1 MSDQL
6 TATVPSAVAPTPG
19 TLEAVPTTETP
30 QFYCMLTNAGA
41 ALEAQAHAAGKP
53 VRLSHVAVGD
63 GGGTVPTPSVEAV
76 ALLGET
82 YRKAIDS
89 ITRDETDPNIAW
101 IQIVIPADVGGFWI
115 RELGVWAEPLE
126 EGGEP
131 VLYAYGNHAPYYK
144 LKHILGQATTH
155 ELSIPLIMSGTAEVE
170 IVISEAGYASRS
182 ELLRHV
188 EASQQRE
195 IKSAREFITL
205 SDRVT
210 KLELAQISGVLDVS
224 QAVVSGDA
232 CDCGELTEE
241 FAELTEEI
249 ADFREELAEVDLVE
263 EFEEALNE
271 PNNEDDTPG
280 EGSGNVSAS

>member
-6 TATVPSAVAPTPG
+6 TATVPAAAPSMPG
-19 TLEAVPTTETP
+19 ELESVPTTETP
-30 QFYCMLTNAGA
+30 QFYVILTNAGA
-41 ALEAQAHAAGKP
+41 ALEAQAHAQGRP

-76 ALLGET
+76 ALLNEV
-82 YRKAIDS
+82 YRKPIDS
-89 ITRDETDPNIAW
+89 IEHDKADPNIAW
-101 IQIVIPADVGGFWI
+101 IQIVIPADEGGFWI

-155 ELSIPLIMSGTAEVE
+155 ELSIPLIMSGTADVE
-170 IVISEAGYASRS
+170 IVISEVGYASRL
-182 ELLRHV
+182 ELLQLV
-188 EASQQRE
+188 ENVHRRE
-195 IKSAREFITL
+195 VERVTEFFIL

-210 KLELAQISGVLDVS
+210 KLELAQGTDN
-224 QAVVSGDA
+224 AA
-232 CDCGELTEE
+232 ECDCGCEELTEE

-249 ADFREELAEVDLVE
+249 ADFREELAAVDLVE
-263 EFEEALNE
+263 EFEEALA
-271 PNNEDDTPG
+271 PG
-280 EGSGNVSAS
+280 VATQEATHGDSN